1 MYRRWLLNDDE
12 CVSGGIVLAVKGCCS
27 LRHVVKGGTDE
38 TAKQLAHV
46 KFPTPRS
53 LSAGQAVIWHLLL
66 TGLSLSYRLWLTCT
80 TKIEEGD
87 TWSDYVARRRQ
98 TPFHRYLS
106 SVLQQF
112 DQAHRRRLS
121 EDPHEVSPLA
131 SKRPRVTP

>member
-1 MYRRWLLNDDE
+1 MDRRWLLNDDE
-12 CVSGGIVLAVKGCCS
+12 CVSGGMVLAVKGCCS
-27 LRHVVKGGTDE
+27 LRHVLKGGTDE

-53 LSAGQAVIWHLLL
+53 LSVGQADIWHLLL

-87 TWSDYVARRRQ
+87 SWSDYVARRRQ

-112 DQAHRRRLS
+112 DQAHGAGYPRTYMRFR
-121 EDPHEVSPLA
+121 PLLA
-131 SKRPRVTP
+131 RGRG